1 MCLSKGEKTN
11 VIFKSS
17 RTDFLIMCTMN
28 GSHHKS
34 LPTASRV
41 EQKSLLSPR
50 KLLEADVG
58 SRFSVNVVQLWDGVR
73 AWLRGHSRLLFLQSQ
88 TLPHPSFLPHPQ
100 DPGASRHLIPCVCVC
115 VCARTCVHAC
125 PGHFCLQEG
134 MGPLGLAA
142 REASC
147 EAG

>member
-17 RTDFLIMCTMN
+17 RTDFFIIYTMN

-50 KLLEADVG
+50 KLLEADDG

-73 AWLRGHSRLLFLQSQ
+73 AWLRGHSCLLFLQSQ
-88 TLPHPSFLPHPQ
+88 TLPHPSFPTPRTQEQVDIL
-100 DPGASRHLIPCVCVC
+100 SRVCVCVC
-115 VCARTCVHAC
+115 VRACVHAC